1 MVDYRCSH
9 RINSFFIDWLVLEK
23 ILVIAGPTASGKTDV
38 SIKLA
43 ARFNGEIIGVDSR
56 QIYKS
61 IPIGTAQPSKDQLKT
76 IPHHLIAVKELG
88 DAISAGEYAKLVDE
102 KIQLILD
109 KNKTAILCGGTGLY
123 FKTLFEGIFLG
134 SETNLDIRNRLE
146 KEYDKNKEELYNKL
160 QLIDPN
166 YVLKVHINN
175 KKRLVRALELYELTG
190 KSMTENF
197 SLNNK
202 KSNFYNNFFTIYLK
216 MSRKT
221 LHERISKRTI
231 FMVENGLVEEVKSVL
246 DNNYNIEHLDY
257 IGFDEIVF
265 YLNNKISLDEAVE
278 KIVIRTRQYAKRQLK
293 WFDIQDFDLIINAD
307 DINSN
312 DIVDKVT
319 QIY

>member
-1 MVDYRCSH
+1 M
-9 RINSFFIDWLVLEK
+9 LEK
-23 ILVIAGPTASGKTDV
+23 ILTIAGPTASGKTDA
-38 SIKLA
+38 SIQLA
-43 ARFNGEIIGVDSR
+43 ERFNGEIIGVDSR

-61 IPIGTAQPSKDQLKT
+61 IPIGTAQPSKNQLKT

-88 DAISAGEYAKLVDE
+88 ETISAGEYAKLVDK

-123 FKTLFEGIFLG
+123 FKTLFEGIFSG
-134 SETNLDIRNRLE
+134 SETNLDIRNRLD
-146 KEYDKNKEELYNKL
+146 KEYDNNKEELYKKL
-160 QLIDPN
+160 QLIDPD
-166 YVLKVHINN
+166 YALKVHINN
-175 KKRLVRALELYELTG
+175 KKRLIRALELYELTG

-202 KSNFYNNFFTIYLK
+202 KSEFYNKFFTIYLK

-221 LHERISKRTI
+221 LHERILKRTL
-231 FMVENGLVEEVKSVL
+231 FMVENGLIEEVKNVL

-257 IGFDEIVF
+257 IGFDEIVS
-265 YLNNKISLDEAVE
+265 YLNSEISLDEAVE

-293 WFDIQDFDLIINAD
+293 WFDIQDFDLIVNAD
-307 DINSN
+307 NTNSN
-312 DIVDKVT
+312 DIVDKVA

>member
-1 MVDYRCSH
+1 MVDYRRSR
-9 RINSFFIDWLVLEK
+9 RIDSFFIDWLVLEK

-43 ARFNGEIIGVDSR
+43 AKFNGEIIGVDSR

-257 IGFDEIVF
+257 IGFNEIVF

-293 WFDIQDFDLIINAD
+293 WFDIQDLIINAD

-312 DIVDKVT
+312 DIVDKVA

>member
-1 MVDYRCSH
+1 M
-9 RINSFFIDWLVLEK
+9 LEK
-23 ILVIAGPTASGKTDV
+23 ILTIAGPTASGKTDA
-38 SIKLA
+38 SIQLA
-43 ARFNGEIIGVDSR
+43 ERFNGEIIGVDSR

-61 IPIGTAQPSKDQLKT
+61 IPIGTAQPSKNQLKT

-88 DAISAGEYAKLVDE
+88 ETISAGEYAKLVDK
-102 KIQLILD
+102 KIQLVLD

-123 FKTLFEGIFLG
+123 FKTLFEGIFSG
-134 SETNLDIRNRLE
+134 SETNLDIRNRLD
-146 KEYDKNKEELYNKL
+146 KEYDNNKEELYNKL
-160 QLIDPN
+160 QLIDPD
-166 YVLKVHINN
+166 YALKVHINN
-175 KKRLVRALELYELTG
+175 KKRLIRALELYELTG

-202 KSNFYNNFFTIYLK
+202 KSEFYNKFFTIYLK

-221 LHERISKRTI
+221 LHERILKRTL
-231 FMVENGLVEEVKSVL
+231 FMVKNGLIEEVKNVL

-257 IGFDEIVF
+257 IGFDEIVS
-265 YLNNKISLDEAVE
+265 YLNSEISLDEAVE

-307 DINSN
+307 NTNSN
-312 DIVDKVT
+312 DIVDKVA

>member
-9 RINSFFIDWLVLEK
+9 RIDSFFIDWLVLEK

-61 IPIGTAQPSKDQLKT
+61 IPIGTAQPSKDQLQT
-76 IPHHLIAVKELG
+76 
-88 DAISAGEYAKLVDE
+88 GEYAKLVDE

-146 KEYDKNKEELYNKL
+146 KEYDKNKEELYNKF
-160 QLIDPN
+160 QLIDPT
-166 YVLKVHINN
+166 YALKIHINN

-312 DIVDKVT
+312 DIVDKVA